1 MQSKQ
6 GVTLST
12 LGYSVDCLK
21 SVYNYYSTVSR
32 FFQVNNSIIA
42 VIIDNL
48 ENCRYKHNKK
58 ALPSWE
64 GVCLIIEYLATDLP

>member
-12 LGYSVDCLK
+12 LGYLVDCLK

-42 VIIDNL
+42 VIIDIFK
-48 ENCRYKHNKK
+48 NCRYKHKK
-58 ALPSWE
+58 PLVGASGFRGKETIHISYIL
-64 GVCLIIEYLATDLP
+64 

>member
-6 GVTLST
+6 GVTPSS
-12 LGYSVDCLK
+12 LGYLVDCLK

-42 VIIDNL
+42 VVIDIFK
-48 ENCRYKHNKK
+48 NCRYNRKTTQIKRLSREK
-58 ALPSWE
+58 ANFT
-64 GVCLIIEYLATDLP
+64 VI